1 MNPPPAALSKDVS
14 RAHEEIRSPQLG
26 TTPKRER
33 LLQRVRAARKRFPQT
48 PSNPLGKNS
57 VVR

>member
-14 RAHEEIRSPQLG
+14 RAHEEIRSPEIG
-26 TTPKRER
+26 TALKRER

-48 PSNPLGKNS
+48 KGAPLA
-57 VVR
+57 RIR

>member
-14 RAHEEIRSPQLG
+14 RAHEEIRSPELG
-26 TTPKRER
+26 INLKRER

-48 PSNPLGKNS
+48 PSSPLA
-57 VVR
+57 RIR

>member
-14 RAHEEIRSPQLG
+14 RAHQEIRSPKLG
-26 TTPKRER
+26 PTLKRER
-33 LLQRVRAARKRFPQT
+33 LLQRVRLARKRVAAN
-48 PSNPLGKNS
+48 SADYLGKNS